1 MKFYLLCFIAILS
14 FNSLFSQV
22 NVDDLNKSI
31 DLIKRANDDIK
42 MENHSQA
49 IPKLI
54 SAIKL
59 DSTQRDAFTLLN
71 RAFYET
77 GDKKSQIEYLKK
89 AKSIYTDDDEF
100 PYYLG
105 KVYQKKNQLKAAIA
119 EYDTAIKYSKVNGED
134 YELVYDYYANRGIC
148 YLKQN
153 IYTNAVSDFDYAIKL
168 NDMKGSIYTNRG
180 IALFQMKK
188 KDEACKS
195 WEKALELG
203 QNVQQYIDKFCKKK

>member
-1 MKFYLLCFIAILS
+1 MKFHLLCFLIILT
-14 FNSLFSQV
+14 FNSVSAQADLRA
-22 NVDDLNKSI
+22 LNKPI
-31 DLIKRANDDIK
+31 ALINSASLDIRAG
-42 MENHSQA
+42 NHSQA

-59 DSTQRDAFTLLN
+59 DSSKRDAFTLINL
-71 RAFYET
+71 AFYET
-77 GDKKSQIEYLKK
+77 GDLKSQIEYLKK

-105 KVYQKKNQLKAAIA
+105 KVYQKKNRLKAAII
-119 EYDTAIKYSKVNGED
+119 EYDMAIKYSKVNGED

-153 IYTNAVSDFDYAIKL
+153 IYTNAVADFDYAIKL

-195 WEKALELG
+195 WEKALGLG
-203 QNVQQYIDKFCKKK
+203 QNVQQYIDKFCK